1 MYGTSVGAD
10 AYHSL
15 RGNAAWAAASSP
27 NRDSARLRASVS
39 LDGMYQFR
47 WPGVPTGGA
56 EQERAWPRSE
66 AEDYWGNPIADNVIP
81 LQVEQAAYELA
92 LYELQTPGAS
102 TPVVIPSQQ
111 KVLTGVGSLRWTPLK
126 SDASVM
132 DSSPVLL
139 LVEHILSSL
148 VRRKGFYPTA
158 AVV

>member
-1 MYGTSVGAD
+1 MYGTSLDAD

-27 NRDSARLRASVS
+27 DRESARLRASVS

-56 EQERAWPRSE
+56 DQERAWPRTG
-66 AEDYWGNPIADNVIP
+66 ATDYWGNAIANAVVP
-81 LQVEQAAYELA
+81 RQVEQATYELA
-92 LYELQTPGAS
+92 LYELATPGAS
-102 TPVVIPSQQ
+102 TPVVVPSQQ
-111 KVLTGVGSLRWTPLK
+111 KVLTGVGSLRWTPLSK
-126 SDASVM
+126 EVSLM

-139 LVEHILSSL
+139 LVEHILSSI

-158 AVV
+158 TVV